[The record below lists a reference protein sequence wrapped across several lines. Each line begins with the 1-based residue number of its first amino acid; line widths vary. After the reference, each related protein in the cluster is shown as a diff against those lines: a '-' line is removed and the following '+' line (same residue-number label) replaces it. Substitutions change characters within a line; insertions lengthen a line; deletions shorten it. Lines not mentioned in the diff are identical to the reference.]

1 MSGDVKGKRRYDS
14 SRRRAQA
21 EQTRLDILAAA
32 QALFAEH
39 GYAATTVAQVARA
52 ANVVVETVYRAYGS
66 KAKLFRA
73 VVAAAVAGGGERA
86 RVDPEDRPAI
96 RAVIE
101 EPDPVRKFALYAS
114 TQPGIHRRSGP
125 LLRALDA
132 AAATDPTLAELARQ
146 IEQERHHGMRRLA
159 AHLADTGHLR
169 PGLTPTQAA
178 DILWTINSLAVHDL
192 LILGRDWPPER
203 YRNWLAD
210 TLARLLLDP

>member
-1 MSGDVKGKRRYDS
+1 MSGDVKRKRRYDS

-32 QALFAEH
+32 QDLFAEH
-39 GYAATTVAQVARA
+39 GYAATTLAQVASA

-101 EPDPVRKFALYAS
+101 EPDPVRKLALYAS

-125 LLRALDA
+125 LL
-132 AAATDPTLAELARQ
+132 
-146 IEQERHHGMRRLA
+146 
-159 AHLADTGHLR
+159 
-169 PGLTPTQAA
+169 
-178 DILWTINSLAVHDL
+178 
-192 LILGRDWPPER
+192 
-203 YRNWLAD
+203 
-210 TLARLLLDP
+210 